1 MEATNPFYEA
11 AVNHMAVQI
20 NELETLINRKLTVDE
35 KDNLHEFY
43 LTLPVNIQVEF
54 ELKYGPLL

>member
-1 MEATNPFYEA
+1 MDANPFYEA

-20 NELETLINRKLTVDE
+20 TELESLINRKLTVDE

-43 LTLPVNIQVEF
+43 LNLPVEIQEKF
-54 ELKYGPLL
+54 EDRCGQLL

>member
-1 MEATNPFYEA
+1 MEANPFYEA

-20 NELETLINRKLTVDE
+20 TELESLINRKLTVEE

-43 LTLPVNIQVEF
+43 FNLPADVREEF
-54 ELKYGPLL
+54 ESRVGKLL

>member
-1 MEATNPFYEA
+1 MEVNSFYEA

-35 KDNLHEFY
+35 KDNLHEFF
-43 LTLPVNIQVEF
+43 LGLPTDIQEAF
-54 ELKYGPLL
+54 EDRVGRLV